1 MSAPPAIEIAATAP
15 AGHVFLGERH
25 AHHERR
31 ARIVVGL
38 SLVTMLAELGGGAL
52 YGSVALVA
60 DGLHMSTH
68 AGALAVAA
76 VSYAYA
82 RRHAH
87 DSRFGFGTGKLGDLA
102 AFASGVGLL
111 VVAAL
116 IAAESLH
123 RLFSPE
129 PVAFGQ
135 AAAVGVLGLAVS
147 LASAVLL
154 HHRADAH
161 GRDLNLWAAYL
172 HMLADVVTSVLTVG
186 ALLLGRAFGWLWTD
200 PLAGLVG
207 ALVVASFAIGLLRSA
222 GAVLLDMNPGAEITA
237 DVRRRLEAAGGRVAD
252 LHLWRLGPGHLGLVV
267 HLRDTGGR
275 PASTFRAALQGVPH
289 LSHVTLEVE
298 D

>member
-1 MSAPPAIEIAATAP
+1 MSAAP
-15 AGHVFLGERH
+15 ASEIVEPAPGGHVFLGARH

-31 ARIVVGL
+31 ARVVVGL
-38 SLVTMLAELGGGAL
+38 SLVVMAAELAGGAA

-87 DSRFGFGTGKLGDLA
+87 DPRFGFGTGKLGDLA

-111 VVAAL
+111 VVAAF
-116 IAAESLH
+116 IAVESLH
-123 RLFSPE
+123 RLFAPE

-135 AAAVGVLGLAVS
+135 AAAVGALGLVVS

-154 HHRADAH
+154 HHRADSHA
-161 GRDLNLWAAYL
+161 RDLNLWAAYL

-207 ALVVASFAIGLLRSA
+207 AAVVASFAVGLLRSA
-222 GAVLLDMNPGAEITA
+222 GAVLLDMNPGADLTA
-237 DVRRRLEAAGGRVAD
+237 DVRTRLEAAGAQVVD
-252 LHLWRLGPGHLGLVV
+252 LHLWRLGPGHLGLVA
-267 HLRDTGGR
+267 HLSETGGR
-275 PASTFRAALQGVPH
+275 PTSAFRAALDGVPH